1 MFTGSLHVVCGI
13 HLDEE
18 RDELRVYETPAVQI
32 RKFRTAELIQRYNP
46 YQWSNSRYMIS
57 NAVSISA
64 HAGVAAT
71 SHEGRIRLG

>member
-18 RDELRVYETPAVQI
+18 RDELWVYETPAVQI

-64 HAGVAAT
+64 HAGVAAI